1 MADDLHGFAEWRDSI
16 ESRVSTLEVTV
27 TTEARVRAQMD
38 NDMSDLSVK
47 FDAQEKLLK
56 ALRETQSDH
65 TKRLTR
71 LEAGQAKL
79 EAGQAKLEA
88 GQEGS
93 WRPARL
99 WSSPVSR
106 PSSACSTGKP
116 RSRRLVLAR
125 TKTRTRRAAELG
137 GRLRSY
143 PISVLAEWRAG
154 SVSEPAHH
162 VLAAGMSGWREA
174 RTRSEYRS

>member
-1 MADDLHGFAEWRDSI
+1 VADDLHGFAEWRDRI

-38 NDMSDLSVK
+38 KDMSDLSVK

-88 GQEGS
+88 GQAKLEVGQ
-93 WRPARL
+93 AQ
-99 WSSPVSR
+99 
-106 PSSACSTGKP
+106 
-116 RSRRLVLAR
+116 VLAGVQTIIVLLDR
-125 TKTRTRRAAELG
+125 ETEEPTTSTRLDED
-137 GRLRSY
+137 
-143 PISVLAEWRAG
+143 
-154 SVSEPAHH
+154 
-162 VLAAGMSGWREA
+162 
-174 RTRSEYRS
+174 